1 MTRIVVAT
9 DNFNRASLGANWAN
23 QNTNWGTVQT
33 SGSTVFTAN
42 ASNTN
47 NEAVARWVGA
57 GSFTDDQYS
66 EVTIGGLTFLSASF
80 AVGVIVRASAD
91 TNGDRDHYFA
101 EVQADSGGP
110 NYTTVLGKVV
120 NGTRTELHSA
130 ALAWVDTDK
139 LSLEVEGTTLRVC
152 KNGTA
157 LGGSFTQTDASL
169 STGLP
174 GILANGSAPTGD
186 DCEVG
191 NLSSVPPNPIELGAP
206 LSLSLTGTLTVA
218 GDFQF
223 GEGPA
228 PADESSQSA
237 FYRLVRKGKPRRYLT
252 PQRDLERF
260 AERAFEKPDPPE
272 VVVPRVEIELPA
284 YVEPLKDDRL
294 DREIAQL
301 SALLEAKTKRVQ
313 RKIVKAAY
321 DDDDEILAL
330 L

>member
-23 QNTNWGTVQT
+23 QNPNWGTVQT

-47 NEAVARWVGA
+47 NEAIARWVGA

-110 NYTTVLGKVV
+110 TYTTVLGKVV

-130 ALAWVDTDK
+130 AVAWADTDK
-139 LSLEVEGTTLRVC
+139 VSLEVEGTTLRVC

-191 NLSSVPPNPIELGAP
+191 NLSSVPPNPIELDAP
-206 LSLSLTGTLTVA
+206 LVLTLSGTLTVS
-218 GDFQF
+218 GDLQF
-223 GEGPA
+223 GSATPPPPAGPA
-228 PADESSQSA
+228 ATGGYFPDLGTLRERRLKRKRLDEDEPIA
-237 FYRLVRKGKPRRYLT
+237 PVKPEATRTEPHTRT
-252 PQRDLERF
+252 IRTSDIVGRVQ
-260 AERAFEKPDPPE
+260 
-272 VVVPRVEIELPA
+272 VPRVGA
-284 YVEPLKDDRL
+284 DAASQ
-294 DREIAQL
+294 IAARQRRRRHEDEM
-301 SALLEAKTKRVQ
+301 LL
-313 RKIVKAAY
+313 
-321 DDDDEILAL
+321 LM
-330 L
+330 